1 PESVR
6 ATERLLDRIPDGA
19 SVEADIA
26 PISRLAGRCRVFW
39 IGDTRGITPDYIAL
53 RMADGKG
60 PEDLIADGERMHPGA
75 RYALLGSEGGY
86 VVLKRSGA
94 AAS

>member
-26 PISRLAGRCRVFW
+26 PISRLADRCRVFW
-39 IGDTRGITPDYIAL
+39 IGDTRGITPDYIA
-53 RMADGKG
+53 MQITGG
-60 PEDLIADGERMHPGA
+60 PTAELVDDAQRRHPGA
-75 RYALLGSEGGY
+75 TYTVLGTESGYAILRYASDG
-86 VVLKRSGA
+86 
-94 AAS
+94 